1 MWYRI
6 RRTSKFPPVSNSYI
20 TRTSRCNARLRRLK
34 SDSMAT
40 IIKVLKKNK
49 TSFAALVA
57 TWLCIFVIQASADP
71 PNTQQE
77 TIPSLRPEGALAAVD
92 VPEGFR
98 VSLFASEPQV
108 RQPIAMA
115 FDTRGRLWAAEC
127 YTYTKS
133 GVFDLDQRDRVLIF
147 EDTDNDG
154 RADRRS
160 VFWDQGR
167 RLSSV
172 EIGFGGVWVLC
183 PPQLLFIPDRD
194 RDDHPDGEP
203 IVVLDGWAT
212 TGHTFVNGLRWGP
225 DGWLYGRHGIQGV
238 SYVGAPGTPDERRT
252 PVNCGIWRYHPQR
265 KTFEMVCHGTT
276 NPWGMDWDDHGELFF
291 INTVIGHLWHAV
303 PGAHFRRMYGD
314 DLRPQ
319 LYELIEQT
327 ADHVHWDE
335 GQEDWTAT
343 RKELTSATSR
353 TGGGHAHTGLMIYLG
368 ENWPPEYRGELFTLN
383 LHGRRI
389 NHDHLQRAGA
399 TYVGQ
404 HRPDFMSFGDP
415 WFRPIDLAYGRD
427 GGVYIL
433 DWSDIGECHEADG
446 IHRTSGRIYKVWRP
460 ATAQQPPSA
469 APPADPYDLPSADL
483 AGLQLHRNEWLVRQS
498 RRVLA
503 ERAAAGD
510 NLSAVHRTLRQKFAD
525 QTDPRRKLRALW
537 SLYVTG
543 GIDQSRLMELLA
555 DENEHLR
562 AWGIRLLIDQGHVD
576 PQVIDV
582 FQKLAKRETS
592 GLVLTYLA
600 SALERLPDES
610 RFQLADA
617 LSQHGEFADDRVLPL
632 LIWYGVEPA
641 VLSHPDEALRLI
653 GVSRMPRLTR
663 YVARRLTGQIE
674 ARPDVVG
681 RLVEMAHTTDRADHR
696 REILRGMAEA
706 LRGWNRTQAPPRW
719 AELVKRIAQQ
729 TEDKQVGGYVRELS
743 IVFGEGLS
751 VDEVIGFVL
760 DREQPTESRR
770 AALKSLVAS
779 RAAGLE
785 PALKQLVDER
795 PMADEAVRGLAA
807 LDLSQYASYLVDRYR
822 RIDDAGKKAIVAVLA
837 TRADTAALLLDAVA
851 RQIVAAGDVDAFVLR
866 QIQLLGDDKLA
877 ARVAKIWPDRRLL
890 SGDKLERIKRLRDQL
905 NPRTLAAADQTNG
918 RKVYRQTCGQCHK
931 LFGEGGAIGPELTGA
946 QRHSLDY
953 WLENMVDPSA
963 AVPEQYR
970 MSVVALDD
978 GRVLSGLVRNENERV
993 VALQTP
999 TERRLID
1006 RSSIETIQP
1015 SPLSMM
1021 PEGQLDKLSDTEL
1034 RDLVGY
1040 LMSSPSAQAATSSP
1054 GR

>member
-1 MWYRI
+1 MKINVMR
-6 RRTSKFPPVSNSYI
+6 N
-20 TRTSRCNARLRRLK
+20 N
-34 SDSMAT
+34 
-40 IIKVLKKNK
+40 KV
-49 TSFAALVA
+49 SFAVLWAAL
-57 TWLCIFVIQASADP
+57 LCSTANPILADSP
-71 PNTQQE
+71 DTQQE
-77 TIPSLRPEGALAAVD
+77 TIALLTPEQALAAVE

-98 VSLFASEPQV
+98 VSLFASEPEV
-108 RQPIAMA
+108 RQPIGMA
-115 FDTRGRLWAAEC
+115 FDTRGRLWVAEC

-133 GVFDLDQRDRVLIF
+133 GEFNTELRDRVLIL

-154 RADRRS
+154 QADS
-160 VFWDQGR
+160 PTVFWDQGQ

-203 IVVLDGWAT
+203 IVVLDGWSPA
-212 TGHTFVNGLRWGP
+212 GHTFVNGLRWGP

-238 SYVGAPGTPDERRT
+238 SHVGTPGTPDERRT
-252 PVNCGIWRYHPQR
+252 AVNCGIWRYHPQR
-265 KTFEMVCHGTT
+265 KTFEVVCHGTT
-276 NPWGMDWDDHGELFF
+276 NPWGMDWDDRGELFF
-291 INTVIGHLWHAV
+291 INTVIGHLWHAI
-303 PGAHFRRMYGD
+303 PGAHYRRMYGD

-343 RKELTSATSR
+343 RKDLSDATSN
-353 TGGGHAHTGLMIYLG
+353 TGGGHAHTGLMIYQG
-368 ENWPPEYRGELFTLN
+368 ENWPQEYRGELFTLN
-383 LHGRRI
+383 IHGRRI
-389 NHDHLQRAGA
+389 NHDHLERDGA
-399 TYVGQ
+399 TYVGR

-427 GGVYIL
+427 GGVYVL

-446 IHRTSGRIYKVWRP
+446 IHRTSGRIYKVWRSQTP
-460 ATAQQPPSA
+460 ERRSA
-469 APPADPYDLPSADL
+469 LASPSADL
-483 AGLQLHRNEWLVRQS
+483 HDLSADELAGLQSHRNEWLVRQS

-503 ERAAAGD
+503 ERAVAGD
-510 NLSAVHRTLRQKFAD
+510 DLRAAHRTLQRMFGD
-525 QTDPRRKLRALW
+525 ETDPGRKLRALW
-537 SLYVTG
+537 CLYVTG
-543 GIDQSRLMELLA
+543 GIDQARLVQLLA

-562 AWGIRLLIDQGHVD
+562 VWGVRLLVDRGQVD
-576 PQVIDV
+576 PPVIDA
-582 FQKLAKRETS
+582 FPALAKRETS

-600 SALERLPDES
+600 STLERLPAES
-610 RFQLADA
+610 RFRLAEA
-617 LSQHGEFADDRVLPL
+617 LSQHTEFADDRVLPL
-632 LIWYGVEPA
+632 LIWYGVEPE
-641 VLSHPDEALRLI
+641 VLSHPQESLRLI

-663 YVARRLTGQIE
+663 YVARRLTGRIE
-674 ARPDVVG
+674 DQPDVVR
-681 RLVEMAHTTDRADHR
+681 RLVEMVRTTDRSDLR
-696 REILRGMAEA
+696 REVLRGMAEA
-706 LRGWNRTQAPPRW
+706 LRGWSRATAPRSW
-719 AELVKRIAQQ
+719 AEVVQELAQ
-729 TEDKQVGGYVRELS
+729 TEDQQTAGPLRELS

-751 VDEVIGFVL
+751 ADEIIGFVL
-760 DREQPTESRR
+760 DGEQPTESRR

-785 PALKQLVDER
+785 PPLKQLLDEQ

-807 LDLSQYASYLVDRYR
+807 LDLSRYAAYLLDCYP
-822 RIDDAGKKAIVAVLA
+822 RIDGPGKDAVVAVLA
-837 TRADTAALLLDAVA
+837 TRADTAALLLDAVE
-851 RQIVAAGDVDAFVLR
+851 RKIVPAGEVDAFLLR

-877 ARVAKIWPDRRLL
+877 SRVAKLWPDRRLL
-890 SGDKLERIKRLRDQL
+890 SGDKLDEIKRLRNQL
-905 NPRTLAAADQTNG
+905 SERTLAAADQTNG
-918 RKVYRQTCGQCHK
+918 RNIYSQTCGQCHK

-970 MSVVALDD
+970 MSIVVLDD

-1006 RSSIETIQP
+1006 RSSIESIQP

-1021 PEGQLDKLSDTEL
+1021 PEGQLGKLSDTDL
-1034 RDLVGY
+1034 RDLIGY
-1040 LMSSPSAQAATSSP
+1040 LMSSPAPRAAASG